1 MNGIRK
7 KKLSDAGKPPIGKST
22 VKVILDKTHNMPLSA
37 MQRTIQT
44 AEDSHSAN
52 GAYCNERSKSTAE
65 QSQLLPGSKQSEGR
79 KRTNRRNLETL
90 LNQTESSDTLQLF
103 KKSKLKGLILSNES
117 KSLPS
122 LQLRSFQQS
131 QLLKLKKP
139 DLSPFTI
146 SENDLLIS

>member
-7 KKLSDAGKPPIGKST
+7 KKLSDAGKPLIGKST
-22 VKVILDKTHNMPLSA
+22 VKVILDKAHNMPLSA

-44 AEDSHSAN
+44 GEDSHSAN
-52 GAYCNERSKSTAE
+52 GAYFNERSKSTAE

-122 LQLRSFQQS
+122 LQLRSFHQS

>member
-22 VKVILDKTHNMPLSA
+22 VKVILDKTHHMPLSA

-52 GAYCNERSKSTAE
+52 GAYFNERSKSTAE

-79 KRTNRRNLETL
+79 KRANRRNLETL

>member
-52 GAYCNERSKSTAE
+52 GAYFNERSKSTAE

-103 KKSKLKGLILSNES
+103 RKSKLKG
-117 KSLPS
+117 